1 MRTFKLSSLL
11 LCSTLFINCSAGPFG
26 ANSNRKIIRTGL
38 IDAGMAAE
46 MVENG
51 LSDASETDKAS
62 LLLLAGEYRR
72 LNGEYKEARIWFQQ
86 LVEEH
91 PTSSEKNAGTLGMAL
106 IDFESGKSQSLDTIR
121 TASEDGVPDS
131 LNADRYRVLFLAEM
145 DKEGP
150 LAERYR
156 TKAASYAKSH
166 PISQA
171 HYDRDIG
178 PLDSSNNAIDSE
190 GIDDD
195 GNELIG
201 EEERLQTMKLALDS
215 KDWGTVIAS
224 AETFAKDFPES
235 EQLFLSQAYQDRA
248 KAEEP
253 FVNNRIAVF
262 LPLSGRYGPAAQ
274 AIQNSMQFA
283 LGPDSNIDI
292 KFYDTGWE
300 PLTPLTFANPEKPTE
315 EELAAQEQWNTDAE
329 ALLVTAGENAQALVK
344 KSVIEDGCGLMVGPL
359 LTDIAPPV
367 AKAAAAY
374 GIPMLSLANSSSIIE
389 EGPEIHQVSVATTQQ
404 INALVEH
411 AIDIKGWKTFVAMIP
426 KNDLGIE
433 ALEAFKTAVDAKGG
447 TVLRHIEYPE
457 NATSFVEEAR
467 RLGLKSEIRP
477 TEKQLEKDPT
487 LDHPTIDFDAI
498 FIPDNHRKTPLVTSA
513 LAAEE
518 FSIGNFRINRHAQPV
533 GVMGLN
539 KWNHPSVVKN
549 GGQYMQNGIFV
560 DAFWNQASDE
570 TTQDFVTRFTEEFGK
585 APNIINATAYDAIQI
600 GKQVFRS
607 QQTSRVTIGNT
618 LHNTVF
624 SQMVTGASQ
633 FGDKQVLQRDFQII
647 TIKRDRLEQWQP
659 KSEESQ
665 ESEQ

>member
-1 MRTFKLSSLL
+1 MRTFKLSTLL

-26 ANSNRKIIRTGL
+26 ANSHRKIVRTGL

-46 MVENG
+46 MVEDG
-51 LSDASETDKAS
+51 LTDASESEKAS

-72 LNGEYKEARIWFQQ
+72 LNGEYKEARVWFQQ
-86 LVEEH
+86 LVEGY

-121 TASEDGVPDS
+121 TALEEGVPDS

-150 LAERYR
+150 LATRYR
-156 TKAASYAKSH
+156 TKAASYASSH
-166 PISQA
+166 PISQS

-178 PLDSSNNAIDSE
+178 PVGDSNNE
-190 GIDDD
+190 D
-195 GNELIG
+195 GNIERTDDEG
-201 EEERLQTMKLALDS
+201 VMTEEERLQTMKLALES

-235 EQLFLSQAYQDRA
+235 EYQFLSQAYRDRA
-248 KAEEP
+248 TAEEP
-253 FVNNRIAVF
+253 FVNNRIAIF

-283 LGPDSNIDI
+283 LGADSNIEL

-300 PLTPLTFANPEKPTE
+300 PMAPLTFADPEKPTE
-315 EELAAQEQWNTDAE
+315 EELAAQEKWNADTE
-329 ALLVTAGENAQALVK
+329 ALLITAGENAQALVK
-344 KSVIEDGCGLMVGPL
+344 KAVIEDGCGLMVGPL
-359 LTDIAPPV
+359 LTDIAPSV
-367 AKAAAAY
+367 AKAASAY
-374 GIPMLSLANSSSIIE
+374 GIPMLSLANSSSITE
-389 EGPEIHQVSVATTQQ
+389 EGPEIHQVSVATKQQ
-404 INALVEH
+404 IDALVAH
-411 AIDIKGWKTFVAMIP
+411 AVDIKGWKTFVAMVP
-426 KNDLGIE
+426 KNNLGTE
-433 ALEAFKTAVDAKGG
+433 ALDAFKVAVEAKGG

-560 DAFWNQASDE
+560 DAFWNEASDE
-570 TTQDFVTRFTEEFGK
+570 TTQDFVTRFSEEFGK

-607 QQTSRVTIGNT
+607 PQSSRGTIGNT
-618 LHNTVF
+618 LHSSVF
-624 SQMVTGASQ
+624 SQMVTGASG
-633 FGDKQVLQRDFQII
+633 FGEEQILQRELHII

-659 KSEESQ
+659 
-665 ESEQ
+665 ESEDDAATEE